1 MKTYTITKTNF
12 LNWWFNT
19 GSDQEQKENRLDL
32 GKRAVEMLLSGEDFF
47 YSVEDAF
54 NECEKSCIPL
64 EYLEEFLGDA
74 EHFGLEVGDLDYG
87 CEVILID

>member
-1 MKTYTITKTNF
+1 METLHITKTNF

-19 GSDQEQKENRLDL
+19 GSDQEQKENHLDL

-54 NECEKSCIPL
+54 NECEISCIPIMYTEEYRKDGYDEL
-64 EYLEEFLGDA
+64 EI
-74 EHFGLEVGDLDYG
+74 GDLEGVFD
-87 CEVILID
+87 VVLID